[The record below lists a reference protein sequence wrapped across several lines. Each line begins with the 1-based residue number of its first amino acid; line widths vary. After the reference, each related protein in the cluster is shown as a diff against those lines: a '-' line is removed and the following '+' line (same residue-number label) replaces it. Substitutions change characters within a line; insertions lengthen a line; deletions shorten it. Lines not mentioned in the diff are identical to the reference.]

1 MEYPWSIYGVAMK
14 TKITK
19 EIAQNLNCG
28 LDSYFNPKTDE
39 IISIPNFSLIADEEE
54 FQAAFKADLQKVSK
68 NKSDYIKVEVLEGF
82 ESFKIMERFVNQMP
96 ENQLKLDLEKALHN
110 KKPFQNFKYSIET
123 SDFRNLWFEFKQN
136 ELEKIVMDK
145 LNL

>member
-1 MEYPWSIYGVAMK
+1 MEDSTK
-14 TKITK
+14 SKITK

-110 KKPFQNFKYSIET
+110 KKPFLNFKYSIET

>member
-1 MEYPWSIYGVAMK
+1 
-14 TKITK
+14 
-19 EIAQNLNCG
+19 
-28 LDSYFNPKTDE
+28 
-39 IISIPNFSLIADEEE
+39 
-54 FQAAFKADLQKVSK
+54 
-68 NKSDYIKVEVLEGF
+68 
-82 ESFKIMERFVNQMP
+82 MERFVNQMP

-110 KKPFQNFKYSIET
+110 KKPFLNFKYSIET

>member
-1 MEYPWSIYGVAMK
+1 MEDS
-14 TKITK
+14 TKSKIIK

-54 FQAAFKADLQKVSK
+54 FQEAFKADLQKVSK

-82 ESFKIMERFVNQMP
+82 ESFKIIERFVNQMP

-110 KKPFQNFKYSIET
+110 KKPFLNFKNSIET

>member
-1 MEYPWSIYGVAMK
+1 M
-14 TKITK
+14 
-19 EIAQNLNCG
+19 
-28 LDSYFNPKTDE
+28 
-39 IISIPNFSLIADEEE
+39 
-54 FQAAFKADLQKVSK
+54 SK
-68 NKSDYIKVEVLEGF
+68 NKSDYIKVEFLEGF
-82 ESFKIMERFVNQMP
+82 ESFKIMERFVNQIP